1 MPRRYEPENDM
12 FSDSDDSS
20 KTRRSNPYKVESNDD
35 MRRESNSNMRRESNA
50 DIRSESNVDTRRES
64 NTDIRR
70 EYKKYKKNRRPVD
83 KEKIRREYNK
93 YKDQLLSLEKGS
105 SPPRS
110 PPRSQPT
117 STRKST
123 PYSEVVRHF
132 KEAFKATSC
141 ETCEDSDAFKYL
153 LRKAPVAVVLH
164 HLHFLFYVNRDSS
177 TNTRILSSY
186 NDKFNV
192 VSRYFLKAMKT
203 ESRAASAMKSVDDV
217 SKRILRKTPLVQI
230 DNLLHFTPE
239 FILLKTIQAG
249 DMESHDQIVS
259 EWELVD
265 GFKPC
270 RDLIAA
276 FFGVKTFFSDTS
288 RYTNRQAVIISCIC
302 GGSVETLLKIVKDT
316 DTKWLTDF
324 TMRKTREMCTPPDV
338 MLKFLQDSY
347 GLKM

>member
-1 MPRRYEPENDM
+1 MPRYESDDDM

-20 KTRRSNPYKVESNDD
+20 ETKTRRSNPYKVNAESKADIT
-35 MRRESNSNMRRESNA
+35 RESRA
-50 DIRSESNVDTRRES
+50 
-64 NTDIRR
+64 DIRR
-70 EYKKYKKNRRPVD
+70 EYKEYENYKVSKDDEKR
-83 KEKIRREYNK
+83 EKIRREYK
-93 YKDQLLSLEKGS
+93 KLKKLLSLEG
-105 SPPRS
+105 PRS
-110 PPRSQPT
+110 PKSTSTTTPRATSTTTPRSKPR
-117 STRKST
+117 STRRCSD
-123 PYSEVVRHF
+123 EVVRHF
-132 KEAFKATSC
+132 REAFKATS
-141 ETCEDSDAFKYL
+141 TQGDSDAFKYL
-153 LRKAPVAVVLH
+153 LRKAPVPVVLH
-164 HLHFLFYVNRDSS
+164 HLHFLFYVNRDNS
-177 TNTRILSSY
+177 TNTRILNSY

-192 VSRYFLKAMKT
+192 VSRYFLKAMKA
-203 ESRAASAMKSVDDV
+203 ELRAASAMKSIDEV
-217 SKRILRKTPLVQI
+217 SRRISRKTPLVQI

-249 DMESHDQIVS
+249 DMKSHDQIVS

-276 FFGVKTFFSDTS
+276 FFGVRPFFSDTS

-302 GGSVETLLKIVKDT
+302 GGSVETLSKIVKDT

-338 MLKFLQDSY
+338 MLKFLEDSY